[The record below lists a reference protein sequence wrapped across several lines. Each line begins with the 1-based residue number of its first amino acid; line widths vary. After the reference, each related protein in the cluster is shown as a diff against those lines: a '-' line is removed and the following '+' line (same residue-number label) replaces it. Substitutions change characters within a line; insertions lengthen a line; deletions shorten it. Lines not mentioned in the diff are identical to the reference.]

1 MWRPRLQSALGALVS
16 IVALGAVAW
25 WITQQDEPRLPDT
38 AEGFAWLALAL
49 LVSACTL
56 TLRGWRWHRILKDTG
71 VPHRLRDAFGLTL
84 VAYMGNN
91 VLPARGGELLK
102 IGLLGARTTARRR
115 TILGTVLVER
125 ILDSAILAAL
135 FASLTWAG
143 VKGSAS
149 GWATATLAAGIL
161 GLGAIGLAVYLRLR
175 RRGRFE
181 RFATTIRP
189 VARAAKLL
197 GRPEG
202 ARLGLL
208 SVVIWCLEGVTFL
221 VIARS
226 IELDLEPLSAI
237 AVVVLASLAA
247 AIPALP
253 GYVGT
258 FDAAL
263 LVGLHAV
270 GIEGGDA
277 VGLLLLARFVFF
289 VPVTVVGLGTLV
301 IGYGGRLTRT
311 PADDQ
316 ELLAEQP
323 PSERKPEVA
332 SRQSGAGG

>member
-1 MWRPRLQSALGALVS
+1 
-16 IVALGAVAW
+16 
-25 WITQQDEPRLPDT
+25 
-38 AEGFAWLALAL
+38 
-49 LVSACTL
+49 
-56 TLRGWRWHRILKDTG
+56 
-71 VPHRLRDAFGLTL
+71 
-84 VAYMGNN
+84 
-91 VLPARGGELLK
+91 
-102 IGLLGARTTARRR
+102 
-115 TILGTVLVER
+115 
-125 ILDSAILAAL
+125 
-135 FASLTWAG
+135 
-143 VKGSAS
+143 
-149 GWATATLAAGIL
+149 
-161 GLGAIGLAVYLRLR
+161 VYVRLR

-181 RFATTIRP
+181 RFATRIRP
-189 VARAAKLL
+189 VAGAAKLL
-197 GRPEG
+197 ARPEG

-208 SVVIWCLEGVTFL
+208 SVVIWCLEGVTFM

-226 IELDLEPLSAI
+226 IDLDLEPLSAI

-301 IGYGGRLTRT
+301 FGYGGRLTRT

-323 PSERKPEVA
+323 PGEREPEVA
-332 SRQSGAGG
+332 TRQGGAGG